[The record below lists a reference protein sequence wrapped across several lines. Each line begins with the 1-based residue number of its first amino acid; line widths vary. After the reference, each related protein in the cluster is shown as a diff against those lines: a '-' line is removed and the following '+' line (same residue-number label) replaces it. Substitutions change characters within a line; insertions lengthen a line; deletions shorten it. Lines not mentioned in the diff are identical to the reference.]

1 MGPVKRNGKKYCEI
15 KDVKGL
21 VKGKGAKFNELKDL
35 KGPENVKKRNKP
47 LW

>member
-21 VKGKGAKFNELKDL
+21 VKGNGAKSYEIKYL
-35 KGPENVKKRNKP
+35 KGPENDKKRNKP